1 MKQLTSRYTKYY
13 DKKEALATDKISE
26 QPFEYG
32 LPREVKKEMKP
43 TKLSWGESVISSYV
57 SSLSFDALIGSS
69 LAPSITNDLRT
80 STATLALS
88 TLVRNACISGVS
100 FYFASKD
107 SEDMITLTSRETLLA
122 SDGSVALSSFPDGN
136 VYLLTQDAM
145 VCLNECSV
153 LGEGSRVGVGS
164 GLGVGGAR
172 SVLGEGSGL
181 GVGGARYVDSAR
193 SGLGAPVGG
202 VFTCGDGCEGCT
214 NHTSKTLLS
223 NAYNPTCSKT
233 PPKITPTKKQ
243 HFEPYEH
250 NDYTAYN
257 LSTNVNNGNTAN
269 NENKVSIPL
278 KLKTF
283 FYLNSEF
290 YEVEIL
296 AEEETI
302 LTDDIENAIYELS
315 LYGLN
320 DTSKKTLKLLSNFYA
335 IDINNSIAN
344 FGKIA
349 INEREYSSSDFGR
362 SLLSATFENAYKQA
376 IKFKML
382 QNNISYMSVL
392 NKNLLIAQGIEKE
405 YTDSRSGQ
413 TVQNLESNS
422 GQDFS
427 GVPTIFAESET
438 ANIQANNLIANDSL
452 EIEKAFNGEVLK
464 VSGELG
470 ISPSILGVSMK
481 LESHEVE
488 SYNKVFNEKISQL
501 RKELSPQ
508 IKRFIALYQSVY
520 NGDDF
525 DVVNEEVSKCE
536 VVFENTPQID
546 KIAGLGDAIFKAMDK
561 GISFPQSYVNRMF
574 GISQYE
580 IYRDNVIVQP
590 TNND

>member
-1 MKQLTSRYTKYY
+1 M
-13 DKKEALATDKISE
+13 
-26 QPFEYG
+26 
-32 LPREVKKEMKP
+32 
-43 TKLSWGESVISSYV
+43 
-57 SSLSFDALIGSS
+57 
-69 LAPSITNDLRT
+69 
-80 STATLALS
+80 
-88 TLVRNACISGVS
+88 
-100 FYFASKD
+100 
-107 SEDMITLTSRETLLA
+107 
-122 SDGSVALSSFPDGN
+122 
-136 VYLLTQDAM
+136 
-145 VCLNECSV
+145 
-153 LGEGSRVGVGS
+153 
-164 GLGVGGAR
+164 
-172 SVLGEGSGL
+172 
-181 GVGGARYVDSAR
+181 
-193 SGLGAPVGG
+193 
-202 VFTCGDGCEGCT
+202 
-214 NHTSKTLLS
+214 
-223 NAYNPTCSKT
+223 
-233 PPKITPTKKQ
+233 
-243 HFEPYEH
+243 
-250 NDYTAYN
+250 
-257 LSTNVNNGNTAN
+257 
-269 NENKVSIPL
+269 
-278 KLKTF
+278 KTF

-335 IDINNSIAN
+335 IDTNNSIAN

-470 ISPSILGVSMK
+470 ISPSILGVSMN

-580 IYRDNVIVQP
+580 IYRDSVIVQP

>member
-1 MKQLTSRYTKYY
+1 
-13 DKKEALATDKISE
+13 
-26 QPFEYG
+26 
-32 LPREVKKEMKP
+32 
-43 TKLSWGESVISSYV
+43 
-57 SSLSFDALIGSS
+57 
-69 LAPSITNDLRT
+69 
-80 STATLALS
+80 
-88 TLVRNACISGVS
+88 
-100 FYFASKD
+100 
-107 SEDMITLTSRETLLA
+107 
-122 SDGSVALSSFPDGN
+122 
-136 VYLLTQDAM
+136 
-145 VCLNECSV
+145 
-153 LGEGSRVGVGS
+153 
-164 GLGVGGAR
+164 
-172 SVLGEGSGL
+172 
-181 GVGGARYVDSAR
+181 
-193 SGLGAPVGG
+193 GAPVGG
-202 VFTCGDGCEGCT
+202 VFTCGDGCEVCT

-223 NAYNPTCSKT
+223 NTYNPTCSKT
-233 PPKITPTKKQ
+233 PPKSPPNKKQ
-243 HFEPYEH
+243 HFEPCEH
-250 NDYTAYN
+250 NEYTAYN
-257 LSTNVNNGNTAN
+257 LSTNVNNGNIAN

-335 IDINNSIAN
+335 IDTNNSIAN

-452 EIEKAFNGEVLK
+452 EI
-464 VSGELG
+464 
-470 ISPSILGVSMK
+470 
-481 LESHEVE
+481 
-488 SYNKVFNEKISQL
+488 
-501 RKELSPQ
+501 
-508 IKRFIALYQSVY
+508 
-520 NGDDF
+520 
-525 DVVNEEVSKCE
+525 
-536 VVFENTPQID
+536 
-546 KIAGLGDAIFKAMDK
+546 
-561 GISFPQSYVNRMF
+561 
-574 GISQYE
+574 
-580 IYRDNVIVQP
+580 
-590 TNND
+590 